1 MALPSDLAGWLAYQQ
16 AVHPQTI
23 ALGLERVRAVAQR
36 LQLAKPAPLVIT
48 VAGTNGKGSTVAML
62 SAMLSSAG
70 LTVGC
75 YTSPHLLNYRE
86 RVQVRGALVA
96 ESALLHAFKQ
106 IEAARGAEPLTF
118 FEYGTLAA
126 LLIFAHSKLDA
137 VVLEVGLGGRL
148 DATNI
153 VDADAV
159 ILTTVGLDHQEYL
172 GATRALIGVEKA
184 GVFRNGQLAVY
195 ADREPEPSVLEVAK
209 RLGTQLI
216 LPQRDYRY
224 ALSHGHWQWQ
234 WQQEAPI
241 ELPQLALRA
250 PRQYDNAA
258 AALALLCALSARQ
271 SDARLSR
278 LDPRV
283 AAKPLGAALAAVR
296 VPARLQLLGRAP
308 ELWIDVAHNP
318 QAAESLA
325 EFLQAQPR
333 AGRTLMVYGALSDKD
348 ALGVVSALRGMV
360 RHWFIAGLSTVNTRG
375 LSAEALRDRVAPG
388 LDAPYSLHNE
398 VAGAICAAQ
407 AQAQASDRI
416 VIFGSFF
423 LIAAALSA
431 LGYQQLPE
439 P

>member
-1 MALPSDLAGWLAYQQ
+1 MPLPSDLAGWLAYQQ
-16 AVHPQTI
+16 AVNPQTI
-23 ALGLERVRAVAQR
+23 AMGLERVRAVA
-36 LQLAKPAPLVIT
+36 LQLQLPKPAPLVIT

-70 LTVGC
+70 LAVGC
-75 YTSPHLLNYRE
+75 YTSPHLLDYRE
-86 RVQVRGALVA
+86 RIRLRGALVT
-96 ESALLHAFKQ
+96 ESTLLHAFEQ
-106 IEAARGAEPLTF
+106 IENARGAEPLTF

-126 LLIFAHSKLDA
+126 LLIFANSGLDA

-153 VDADAV
+153 VDADGV
-159 ILTTVGLDHQEYL
+159 ILTTVGLDHQDYL
-172 GATRALIGVEKA
+172 GDTRALIGVEKA
-184 GVFRNGQLAVY
+184 GVFRSGQLAVY
-195 ADREPEPSVLEVAK
+195 ADREPEPSVLEVAE

-216 LPQRDYRY
+216 LPQHDYRH

-241 ELPQLALRA
+241 ELPPLTMRA

-258 AALALLCALSARQ
+258 AALALLRALSTQ
-271 SDARLSR
+271 QTHGRLSR

-283 AAKPLGAALAAVR
+283 SAKRLGNALAAVR
-296 VPARLQLLGRAP
+296 VPARLQLLARAP

-325 EFLQAQPR
+325 EFLQEQPR
-333 AGRTLMVYGALSDKD
+333 AGRTLAVYGALSDKD
-348 ALGVVSALRGMV
+348 VLGVVGALQGMV
-360 RHWFIAGLSTVNTRG
+360 RHWFIAGLDTINPRG
-375 LSAEALRDRVAPG
+375 LSAEALLGRVAPG
-388 LDAPYSLHNE
+388 LDAPYSLHDG
-398 VAGAICAAQ
+398 VAGAISAAQ

-423 LIAAALSA
+423 LVAAALSA

>member
-16 AVHPQTI
+16 LLHPQAI

-36 LQLAKPAPLVIT
+36 LGLSKPAPLVIT
-48 VAGTNGKGSTVAML
+48 VAGTNGKGSTAAML
-62 SAMLSSAG
+62 SALLASAG
-70 LTVGC
+70 LAVGC
-75 YTSPHLLNYRE
+75 YTSPHLLSYRE
-86 RVQVRGALVA
+86 RVRVRGALA
-96 ESALLHAFKQ
+96 SESALVHAFEQ
-106 IEAARGAEPLTF
+106 IEHARGHETLTF

-126 LLIFAHSKLDA
+126 LLIFAQSKLDA

-159 ILTTVGLDHQEYL
+159 VLTTVGLDHQDYL
-172 GATRALIGVEKA
+172 GDTRALIGVEKA
-184 GVFRNGQLAVY
+184 GVFRPGQLAVY
-195 ADREPEPSVLEVAK
+195 ADREPEPSVLEVAE

-216 LPQRDYRY
+216 LPEHDYRY
-224 ALSHGHWQWQ
+224 AHGHGHWRWQ
-234 WQQEAPI
+234 WQQETPI

-258 AALALLCALSARQ
+258 AALALLRALSERNNDQ
-271 SDARLSR
+271 RLAL

-283 AAKPLGAALAAVR
+283 APAQMAAALAAVR
-296 VPARLQLLGRAP
+296 VPGRLQLLSRAP

-325 EFLQAQPR
+325 EFLQEQPR
-333 AGRTLMVYGALSDKD
+333 AGRTLVVYGALADKD
-348 ALGVVSALRGMV
+348 ALGVASALRGMI
-360 RHWFIAGLSTVNTRG
+360 RHWFIAGLDSINPRG
-375 LSAEALRDRVAPG
+375 LSAAALLERVVTG
-388 LDAPYSLHNE
+388 LDAPFSLHDE
-398 VAGAICAAQ
+398 VAGAISAAQ

-431 LGYQQLPE
+431 LGYQELPE